1 MALCGVRS
9 GKCKTLSSNF
19 FKSFHRFFAHTHDK
33 RYVKLFLLLYYK
45 KSIKE
50 KVQFEKETIF
60 DLSIEH
66 YEELYIEMIVI
77 PSLALLIL
85 VICIFYSNQSLC
97 FQKGFRNKLEKLVF
111 YIQE

>member
-1 MALCGVRS
+1 MELGLVNVKHFLTIFLNHS
-9 GKCKTLSSNF
+9 IGFLQIHMN
-19 FKSFHRFFAHTHDK
+19 K
-33 RYVKLFLLLYYK
+33 RYVQLFLLLYYK

-50 KVQFEKETIF
+50 KVQFEKEKIF
-60 DLSIEH
+60 DLSIEY

-85 VICIFYSNQSLC
+85 VICIFYSNRSHC

>member
-1 MALCGVRS
+1 M
-9 GKCKTLSSNF
+9 N
-19 FKSFHRFFAHTHDK
+19 K
-33 RYVKLFLLLYYK
+33 RYVQLFLLLYYK

-77 PSLALLIL
+77 PEFNRSH
-85 VICIFYSNQSLC
+85 C
-97 FQKGFRNKLEKLVF
+97 FQKGFRNKLEKLFF

>member
-1 MALCGVRS
+1 MELGLVNVKHFLTIFLNHS
-9 GKCKTLSSNF
+9 IGFLQIHMN
-19 FKSFHRFFAHTHDK
+19 K
-33 RYVKLFLLLYYK
+33 RYVQLFLLLYYK

-77 PSLALLIL
+77 PSLESLFLIIVKIMMIIIIIIN
-85 VICIFYSNQSLC
+85 VIII
-97 FQKGFRNKLEKLVF
+97 QKSMKVLMTK
-111 YIQE
+111 Q

>member
-1 MALCGVRS
+1 M
-9 GKCKTLSSNF
+9 N
-19 FKSFHRFFAHTHDK
+19 K
-33 RYVKLFLLLYYK
+33 RYVQLFLLLYYK

-77 PSLALLIL
+77 PSLPLLIL
-85 VICIFYSNQSLC
+85 VICIFYPIEVIVFKKVFKVNLRNW
-97 FQKGFRNKLEKLVF
+97 FFIFKNNLQKIDLLAV
-111 YIQE
+111 